1 MSDVY
6 RVVTNRGWGSR
17 LKGAFSGLLF
27 GLLFIMAAFVLEWWN
42 EGRAVHRA
50 QDLAEG
56 AAAVVSVGDAAV
68 RSENNGKLVHVSGK
82 VTAEGTLSE
91 PDFNFQVAAL
101 NLSRS
106 VEMYQ
111 WTEDR
116 DSKTKK
122 KIGGGTET
130 VTEYSY
136 KKEWSSRLHDSDDF
150 HAPDGHRNPGSMP
163 LDDGSWTAPGG
174 RLGGFRLDQSMLS
187 QLGGKARF
195 SPPAEARAS
204 DSTFKRE
211 GDEFYRGA
219 NSGSPEVGDIR
230 VSFSIVP
237 EGTHSIIAAQAG
249 SSLKPFTTK
258 GGRELLLLRTGTVG
272 ADAMFEKAQADNT
285 ALTWILR
292 VGGVALMWLGFTML
306 FKPLVVLADVL
317 PIAGRIVGA
326 GVGFVSILIAIVLS
340 LATIAL
346 AWLWYRPLLGLALV
360 GIAVVEFYFLFK
372 RVKKAEPV
380 MPPPP
385 PSAPPPSPPPSPA

>member
-1 MSDVY
+1 MSDVF
-6 RVVTNRGWGSR
+6 REVTNRGWGSR

-27 GLLFIMAAFVLEWWN
+27 GLLFVVAAFVLEWWN

-56 AAAVVSVGDAAV
+56 AAAVVSVADAAI

-82 VTAEGTLSE
+82 VTAEGKLSE

-130 VTEYSY
+130 VTEYTY
-136 KKEWSSRLHDSDDF
+136 RKEWSSHLQNSDDF
-150 HAPDGHRNPGSMP
+150 HSPDGHRNPDSMP
-163 LDDGSWTAPGG
+163 LGGGSWTAQGG

-187 QLGGKARF
+187 RLGGKARF

-204 DSTFKRE
+204 DTAFKRE

-219 NSGSPEVGDIR
+219 NSGSPQVGDIR

-237 EGTHSIIAAQAG
+237 EGTHSIIAEQSG
-249 SSLKPFTTK
+249 SSLKPFTTR
-258 GGRELLLLRTGTVG
+258 GGRELLLMRTGTVG

-285 ALTWILR
+285 ALTWMLR
-292 VGGVALMWLGFTML
+292 VGGVVLMWLGFTML

-317 PIAGRIVGA
+317 PIAGRVVGA

-340 LATIAL
+340 LMTIAL

-360 GIAVVEFYFLFK
+360 GIAVTAFYFLFK
-372 RVKKAEPV
+372 RVKKAEPA

>member
-116 DSKTKK
+116 D
-122 KIGGGTET
+122 
-130 VTEYSY
+130 
-136 KKEWSSRLHDSDDF
+136 
-150 HAPDGHRNPGSMP
+150 
-163 LDDGSWTAPGG
+163 
-174 RLGGFRLDQSMLS
+174 
-187 QLGGKARF
+187 
-195 SPPAEARAS
+195 
-204 DSTFKRE
+204 
-211 GDEFYRGA
+211 
-219 NSGSPEVGDIR
+219 
-230 VSFSIVP
+230 
-237 EGTHSIIAAQAG
+237 
-249 SSLKPFTTK
+249 
-258 GGRELLLLRTGTVG
+258 
-272 ADAMFEKAQADNT
+272 
-285 ALTWILR
+285 
-292 VGGVALMWLGFTML
+292 
-306 FKPLVVLADVL
+306 
-317 PIAGRIVGA
+317 
-326 GVGFVSILIAIVLS
+326 
-340 LATIAL
+340 
-346 AWLWYRPLLGLALV
+346 
-360 GIAVVEFYFLFK
+360 
-372 RVKKAEPV
+372 
-380 MPPPP
+380 
-385 PSAPPPSPPPSPA
+385 